1 MSIGDDLKAKGVNPK
16 LLLNPE
22 KYLFDVV
29 KNKNRQELQ
38 QLCGYDINFNIQ
50 DENGDSPLIIAID
63 MKEKKTYEP
72 AEITIMPLG
81 YDLLITSGGTLG
93 EGDWDAFDFGSL

>member
-1 MSIGDDLKAKGVNPK
+1 
-16 LLLNPE
+16 
-22 KYLFDVV
+22 
-29 KNKNRQELQ
+29 
-38 QLCGYDINFNIQ
+38 
-50 DENGDSPLIIAID
+50 